1 MVPTEQ
7 KQVILLNN
15 IETKIYL
22 QTKLRNLKRKHAK
35 LAHHADFA
43 DEYFSIGKEIED
55 VEAQITNL
63 Q

>member
-1 MVPTEQ
+1 MLMEPNERKV
-7 KQVILLNN
+7 
-15 IETKIYL
+15 YL
-22 QTKLRNLKRKHAK
+22 ETKLRNLKRKHAK
-35 LAHHADFA
+35 LAYHADLA